1 MSEDN
6 ISKKS
11 WYKRRWIRILI
22 LIIIIVI
29 LVQLEQNP
37 SSNPFGA
44 NVVIL
49 NAIVGI
55 WLWVEIIV
63 GIISGVIWLIKK
75 LRNKVSS

>member
-1 MSEDN
+1 MREDN

-11 WYKRRWIRILI
+11 LYKRRWIRILI
-22 LIIIIVI
+22 LIVVFVI
-29 LVQLEQNP
+29 LVQLAQNP
-37 SSNPFGA
+37 SSNPLGA

-63 GIISGVIWLIKK
+63 GLISGIVWMIRK
-75 LRNKVSS
+75 LRHKAN

>member
-22 LIIIIVI
+22 LIIIFVI

-37 SSNPFGA
+37 SRNPLGA

-55 WLWVEIIV
+55 WLWIEIIV
-63 GIISGVIWLIKK
+63 GLVKGVVWLVKK
-75 LRNKVSS
+75 LRNRTS

>member
-11 WYKRRWIRILI
+11 WYKRRWVRILI
-22 LIIIIVI
+22 LVIVFVI

-37 SSNPFGA
+37 SSNPLGA

-55 WLWVEIIV
+55 WLWVEVIV
-63 GIISGVIWLIKK
+63 GIISGVIWAIKK

>member
-11 WYKRRWIRILI
+11 WYKRRWARILI
-22 LIIIIVI
+22 LIIVFVI

-37 SSNPFGA
+37 SSNPLGA

-55 WLWVEIIV
+55 WLWIEIIV
-63 GIISGVIWLIKK
+63 GLVKGVVWLVKK
-75 LRNKVSS
+75 LRNRNS

>member
-1 MSEDN
+1 MREDN

-11 WYKRRWIRILI
+11 LYKRRWIRILI
-22 LIIIIVI
+22 LIIVFVI

-37 SSNPFGA
+37 SSNPLGA

-63 GIISGVIWLIKK
+63 GLISGIVWMIRK
-75 LRNKVSS
+75 LRHKAN

>member
-11 WYKRRWIRILI
+11 WYERRWVRILI
-22 LIIIIVI
+22 LIIVFVI

-37 SSNPFGA
+37 SSNPLGA

-55 WLWVEIIV
+55 WLWIEIIV
-63 GIISGVIWLIKK
+63 GLAKGVVWLVKK
-75 LRNKVSS
+75 LRNRNS